1 MAPLHTRCHS
11 LRKVH
16 TLEHCEGGYFWV
28 ADHFGLCVWEKDGY
42 DVGGLEIRARN
53 GYTHDLLH
61 VNFLHRVS
69 GRCANQISRNSTSPR
84 FDKKI
89 SNVFHSFWFFRFLGH
104 KSLKL
109 FLSPPAAGSRWTLIA
124 TFLFILSILS
134 PGCLAGCMR
143 ESHSTKV
150 LCTFYYSLCW
160 IRSTWRH
167 SCRWPTLI
175 KESGT
180 NFVRLA
186 EAVTVVVV
194 AVALITFS
202 NRKASFLFSRPLWPR
217 RPTKNRLQKSDKP
230 LQC

>member
-1 MAPLHTRCHS
+1 MLS
-11 LRKVH
+11 
-16 TLEHCEGGYFWV
+16 
-28 ADHFGLCVWEKDGY
+28 VWEKDGN
-42 DVGGLEIRARN
+42 DVGGLAIRERN
-53 GYTHDLLH
+53 GYTHDSLH

-69 GRCANQISRNSTSPR
+69 GRCANQISRNSTLPHFWQENLER
-84 FDKKI
+84 FPQLLT
-89 SNVFHSFWFFRFLGH
+89 FPRFLGH

-160 IRSTWRH
+160 IRSTWRN

-186 EAVTVVVV
+186 EPVTVV
-194 AVALITFS
+194 AVALIIFPS
-202 NRKASFLFSRPLWPR
+202 RKASFLFSRPLWPR